1 MGPHDISPLF
11 ERKED
16 KFFIRED
23 SSVGTP
29 ITKVKTVTNSTVTYR
44 IISGDEDNPFFTIDF
59 HGQVTLARTLDREL
73 KDNHLIGVLAET
85 DSSPP
90 LTALAEISL
99 QVLDENDHAPR
110 FESNPYS
117 INLAENIEEGT
128 SILKVI
134 AHDKDL
140 GSNGEVRYSFGSD
153 IGDLANVFTV
163 DAYTGWI
170 STLVQ
175 LDKEKQPEY
184 KFQVI
189 ICKCNVKY
197 FVDLLKRDLEICRFV
212 GDPFFKQCVITYD
225 DLLFRWLPLIM
236 EIRSISR
243 ERRCTSN

>member
-1 MGPHDISPLF
+1 MLLSENQLFELFIRAEDKGTTTHHADVPLSIYIMGSHDIPPLF

-16 KFFIRED
+16 KFFVRED

-29 ITKVKTVTNSTVTYR
+29 ITKLKTVTNSTVTYR
-44 IISGDEDNPFFTIDF
+44 IVSGDEDNPLFTIDS
-59 HGQVTLARTLDREL
+59 HGQITLARPMDREL

-99 QVLDENDHAPR
+99 QVLDENDHAPK
-110 FESNPYS
+110 FESNPYA

-153 IGDLANVFTV
+153 IGELANVFTV

-189 ICKCNVKY
+189 LMQYAKYPKCISKRICQA
-197 FVDLLKRDLEICRFV
+197 LM
-212 GDPFFKQCVITYD
+212 Q
-225 DLLFRWLPLIM
+225 
-236 EIRSISR
+236 
-243 ERRCTSN
+243 